1 MENNID
7 IRPVFNHCKVV
18 TYTCAYFYKADN
30 ETSKTMKQVAK
41 EAYQSGKSAL
51 EKMKAIPRVYS
62 RKKKC
67 SVQEAVHLLMPE
79 LWLRKTFSKVIFLNS
94 DVCEK
99 D

>member
-1 MENNID
+1 MESNID

-41 EAYQSGKSAL
+41 EAYQSGKSTL
-51 EKMKAIPRVYS
+51 EKLKAISRAYS
-62 RKKKC
+62 RKKKY
-67 SVQEAVHLLMPE
+67 SVQEAVHLVMPD
-79 LWLRKTFSKVIFLNS
+79 LWLLKTFPKVIFLDNA
-94 DVCEK
+94 VCKK

>member
-1 MENNID
+1 MESNID

-51 EKMKAIPRVYS
+51 EKIKQFPESSPGRRNAPY
-62 RKKKC
+62 RK
-67 SVQEAVHLLMPE
+67 L
-79 LWLRKTFSKVIFLNS
+79 FI
-94 DVCEK
+94 
-99 D
+99 